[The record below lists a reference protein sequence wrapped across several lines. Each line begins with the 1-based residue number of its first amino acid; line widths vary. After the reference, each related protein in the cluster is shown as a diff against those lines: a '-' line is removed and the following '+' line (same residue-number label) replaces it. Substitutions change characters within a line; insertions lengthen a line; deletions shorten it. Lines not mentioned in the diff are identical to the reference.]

1 MKSSDYCDALIAG
14 GGPAGSAVAIALAM
28 EGRRVLLLEKSRG
41 AQLHKV
47 CGEFLSPESLPF
59 LRRIGI
65 DPEQLGAQTIHSVR
79 LAAREV
85 LAEAALPAAAMSLT
99 RPKLDEALLQR
110 AQRSGASVLRG
121 YQVESLTHGEDDDAW
136 RARATSAETHAEIV
150 VEGRDAFLATGKHDL
165 RGWPRTASGVQGG
178 LVAMKMYF
186 VLTPEQQQEIAG
198 NVELI
203 LFPGGYT
210 GLQPVEDGRANLC
223 ALVTREKLR
232 SLGGKWDSL
241 LDHMKHYSP
250 HIARRLNGARP
261 VLEYPLALSAIPYG
275 YCAPVADD
283 DASPWRLGD
292 QAAVIP
298 SFSGD
303 GMAIALHTA
312 DRAAELYLE
321 GATATVFHGEVR
333 RDFARRLKFATIIS
347 RLVVAVPSLA
357 QAVRIWPSVLA
368 GIFSATRVPR
378 DLRSLDC
385 LCD

>member
-1 MKSSDYCDALIAG
+1 MMGSNPYDALIAG
-14 GGPAGSAVAIALAM
+14 GGPAGSALAVALAT
-28 EGRRVLLLEKSRG
+28 EGRSVLLLERSRT
-41 AQLHKV
+41 AQHKA

-59 LRRIGI
+59 LRRMDI
-65 DPEQLGAQTIHSVR
+65 DPEKLGAQTIRSVR
-79 LAAREV
+79 LAARDV
-85 LAEAALPAAAMSLT
+85 LAEAALPAAALSLT
-99 RPKLDEALLQR
+99 RRTLDEALLQR
-110 AQRSGASVLRG
+110 AQRSGARVLRG
-121 YQVESLTHGEDDDAW
+121 CNVESLSRGGDRKDIW
-136 RARATSAETHAEIV
+136 RARAGSAGSDEAMF

-165 RGWPRTASGVQGG
+165 RGWLRTTRGVQGG

-186 VLTPEQQQEIAG
+186 VLTPQQQAEIAG

-203 LFPGGYT
+203 VFPSGYAGLSLVEGGW
-210 GLQPVEDGRANLC
+210 ANLC

-232 SLGGKWDSL
+232 SLGGKWQGL
-241 LDHMKHYSP
+241 LEHMQHHSA
-250 HIARRLNGARP
+250 HLARRLSGAAP
-261 VLEYPLALSAIPYG
+261 ALEFPLALSAIPYG

-321 GATATVFHGEVR
+321 GATAAVFHAELR
-333 RDFARRLKFATIIS
+333 REFARRLKLATIIS
-347 RLVVAVPSLA
+347 RMVVAVPSLV

-378 DLRSLDC
+378 EPRSVNC